1 MVNDS
6 GQTVML
12 VAGEASGDQH
22 AASLFLEL
30 EKQLPG
36 VKGFGMGGANMRRAG
51 IELRYD
57 SSEIAVIGLDGLI
70 GHYPKIRRAL
80 AFMQKTVCEERPD
93 LLVCV
98 DYKEFNFKLARH
110 AKACGVKVLFYVS
123 PQFWAWRP
131 GRVKKYGQVVDHMAV
146 IFPFEAAFYEEH
158 RIPVSFVGHP
168 LAEKV
173 HPSKS
178 KAKVLDCLRLDGSK
192 PIVGLLPGSR
202 SGEVKRLLPVMIES
216 ARELQILFPG
226 IQFIVVQAATIDD
239 DQIAARLNLADPDYR
254 LIKKDIYD
262 AIQCCDAVITT
273 SGTATLEVA
282 LLGIPMVITYK
293 VTPITYLIGR
303 LLVNIPFIGLPNI
316 IMGKKI
322 VKEFVQ
328 HQATSDAISGE
339 VNKIL
344 SDANYAAEI
353 ARSLHEVREKLGKG
367 GGTQR
372 LARVAA
378 AMLKQD
384 SG

>member
-1 MVNDS
+1 MNDS